1 MRTRFWT
8 SLMAMAAVGAFLY
21 LAPVVAAGQTTQGT
35 QATPTKAAATWVP
48 PRTPDGQPDI
58 RGYWGQRNNI
68 TTYSMQEGVADRAE
82 HIRMSGQAPALG
94 HPIKDPADEKIP
106 YQPWAAKKAAL
117 HHDVHRSPSKP
128 ELLDPVTRGFLE
140 GVPRINLQGGFQ
152 ITQYPGTVVILHDY
166 GHTYRVIP
174 LDGRP
179 HLGQNVKL
187 WMGDSRG
194 HWEGNTLVVDVTNN
208 NDQTWFDIV
217 GSFHSDALHMVE
229 RWTYVAQ
236 DRIDYEV
243 TIEDPKV
250 FTRPWKMGW
259 NYGRNPTEEQWENA
273 VWEGNHATGVIL
285 GDLET
290 GKQ

>member
-1 MRTRFWT
+1 MSTRLVA
-8 SLMAMAAVGAFLY
+8 SLMALATVGAASV
-21 LAPVVAAGQTTQGT
+21 LAPADAAGQAPQG
-35 QATPTKAAATWVP
+35 TKAAATWVP
-48 PRTPDGQPDI
+48 PRTQDGQPDI
-58 RGYWGQRNNI
+58 RGYWSQRNNI
-68 TTYSMQEGVADRAE
+68 TTYSLQEGVADRAE

-94 HPIKDPADEKIP
+94 HAIKDPADEKIP

-117 HHDVHRSPSKP
+117 HKDEHRHPSKP
-128 ELLDPVTRGFLE
+128 EYLDPVSRGFLE

-152 ITQYPGTVVILHDY
+152 IIQRPGHVVILYDY
-166 GHTYRVIP
+166 GHTYRVFP
-174 LDGRP
+174 DGRP

-229 RWTYVAQ
+229 RWTYVAA

-250 FTRPWKMGW
+250 YTRPWKMAW
-259 NYGRNPTEEQWENA
+259 NYGRNPPEEQWEQA
-273 VWEGNHATGVIL
+273 VWEGNHAAGVIL
-285 GDLET
+285 AASEPE
-290 GKQ
+290 K